1 MAHKA
6 GHGEGWQKRSKK
18 HSSGGVYNKG
28 KGGVNSC
35 GKSKL
40 RKSKCRKAGSNK
52 SSFFQKVKDKIV
64 NNKPKSKTGNKSE
77 KSSKESSSPIKY
89 TSRTKDSSW
98 SDKI

>member
-52 SSFFQKVKDKIV
+52 PNFFQKLKDKRATKKYQKYRSKV
-64 NNKPKSKTGNKSE
+64 EEQEALSAKNPTPQKSKN
-77 KSSKESSSPIKY
+77 P
-89 TSRTKDSSW
+89 RFL
-98 SDKI
+98 